1 MKIIKCRLVAE
12 LACHWCF
19 EPVREYDAGNLKAP
33 LIVAPSKI
41 GSTHNNVFQDG
52 LPATDSNYS
61 GGKPME
67 VIYSHA
73 CGLDVHKQKVVVC
86 VITPTVKEIRTFS
99 TMTEDLCQMKDW
111 LAGLGVTHVA
121 MESTGVYWKP
131 VYNLLEGHFE
141 LLVVNAQHIK
151 NVPGKK
157 TDVKDAEWIADLL
170 RHGLVRGSFIPPR
183 DQRELRELLRLRK
196 SLIEQRTQVI
206 NRTQK
211 VLEGGNIKLSNIASN
226 VMGASGRAML
236 EALIVGETEPEKLA
250 NLAKGKLRGKL
261 SDLEQ
266 ALTGLVEN
274 HQRMMLQSLLRQVDF
289 LDQEVNRLDQEV
301 EKRMHPFEKEILQLC
316 QIKGIGMQL
325 AQTILAEIGKDM
337 RRFPS
342 AAHLASWAKVCPGN
356 NESGGKRHSGRTGHG
371 NPWLNTA
378 LVQAAWAAVRNKT
391 NYFHAQFCRLAAR
404 LGKKKAI
411 VAVAHSIL
419 VSIYHMLR
427 NHTDYQD
434 LGVDYFEK
442 ADQLRIIRKS
452 VSRIEHFGYKVVLQ
466 TKQPVF
472 S

>member
-1 MKIIKCRLVAE
+1 M
-12 LACHWCF
+12 
-19 EPVREYDAGNLKAP
+19 G
-33 LIVAPSKI
+33 
-41 GSTHNNVFQDG
+41 T
-52 LPATDSNYS
+52 
-61 GGKPME
+61 ME
-67 VIYSHA
+67 VIYSHS
-73 CGLDVHKQKVVVC
+73 CGLDVHKQKVVAC
-86 VITPTVKEIRTFS
+86 TITPAGKEIRTFS
-99 TMTEDLCQMKDW
+99 TMTEDLLQMKDW
-111 LAGLGVTHVA
+111 LAELGISHVA

-131 VYNLLEGHFE
+131 VYNLLEGQFE

-183 DQRELRELLRLRK
+183 TQRELRELLRMRK

-236 EALIVGETEPEKLA
+236 EAMIAGETKPEKLA
-250 NLAKGKLRGKL
+250 DLAKGKLRSKRDG
-261 SDLEQ
+261 LEQ
-266 ALTGLVEN
+266 ALQGRMET
-274 HQRMMLQSLLRQVDF
+274 HQRMMLESLLRQIDF
-289 LDQEVNRLDQEV
+289 LDQEISCLDQEV
-301 EKRMHPFEKEILQLC
+301 KKRMRPFEDAIMQLC
-316 QIKGIGMQL
+316 QIKGIGVQI
-325 AQTILAEIGKDM
+325 AQTILAEIGTDM
-337 RRFPS
+337 SRFPS

-356 NESGGKRHSGRTGHG
+356 NESAGKRHSGKTGHG

-411 VAVAHSIL
+411 VAIAHSLLIA
-419 VSIYHMLR
+419 IYHMLR
-427 NHTDYQD
+427 DHADYRE
-434 LGVDYFEK
+434 LGADYFEK
-442 ADQLRIIRKS
+442 ADQLRIIRKA
-452 VSRIEHFGYKVVLQ
+452 VNRIEHFGYKVVLQ
-466 TKQPVF
+466 TEEPVF